1 MRKVNYLC
9 RIYIALM
16 KRLIAISCVGAAAL
30 FATLNASGQST
41 SWRALGYLTRGVAMY
56 DHTLYNGSIDQ
67 LAHLPQLHPDASEQE
82 KGLYYIAMSTLYSGD
97 DEALDLL
104 RRYLSQYPQSPLVES
119 VKASIGDYH
128 FTRAAYGDAI
138 RAYLAVDRDA
148 LTSTAS
154 DDVAYRLAY
163 SYMMLGENDS
173 AANLFNGLFKSGKY
187 ADTARFYKGYMAYQ
201 GGNFAEA
208 RRWMEQVDPKSE
220 PGTAVPYYMAQMDY
234 IDGKWKDAFE
244 CARKALATDAIA
256 DFRPELLR
264 IAGESLFQMGETREA
279 IPYLRRYMAAFDA
292 DEVRPTTY
300 YILGMSE
307 YDQDNFADAIPLFQR
322 ASSEPN
328 AMGQNAALYLGQAYV
343 RTGDR
348 EAAALAFD
356 KARSMKYDDA
366 VTESAAY
373 NYLVTRLDGN
383 RMPFTATSAMM
394 EEFVRTYPRG
404 NHADLVRESLVDG
417 YLADDQYDRAL
428 ELISQISNPSA
439 HVKATHA
446 RLLLLQGSKQ
456 YRNGEVSASLD
467 NFAKAASMHGA
478 DKDVALQ
485 AQLWK
490 AMALADLDS
499 HEEAAEAYTAF
510 INGAPTGD
518 PNLLQAYYGQGYS
531 QKESGKGD
539 AAIGSFRK
547 VASNSQ
553 APATMRADALNRIA
567 DIQLEAGQ
575 LTDAA
580 ASYQSAYE
588 ALPEAG
594 DYAIYQQG
602 MVNGYLRRNDS
613 KAQSMNLL
621 LTIFPTSVYA
631 PAALL
636 AKADAATALGNPD
649 DAAKAYRK
657 LLADYPATSQA
668 REAMLMLAVSDL
680 NAGRREQAVTG
691 LREVVSNYPT
701 STEARSAISYLK
713 TLYAEE
719 GRLPELTSFLA
730 SVPDAPQIDIS
741 EAETQAFAAAQD
753 AYESS
758 GSTALLATYVEQY
771 PAGTD
776 VAEALLILASEAI
789 DNGDTRTA
797 SKYAEQL
804 VATAPDTPQAE
815 EALLIKAE
823 SEESLGKGEMALAS
837 YKALAEM
844 TADASL
850 ATSANLGMMRTA
862 MDLGRYNDVLTA
874 TAWLLQSTSA
884 LSEIDNVRY
893 SRAVALNRT
902 GNTDGAIALWTELSA
917 NPATLAGSMSA
928 VALAE
933 ALLAKG
939 DVDGAATT
947 AKAFL
952 DAESPFNYWTARG
965 FIVYTDAL
973 RAQDKAFEADEYLR
987 VLKENYPGQ
996 EPEIFQ
1002 MIETR
1007 LNPEE

>member
-1 MRKVNYLC
+1 
-9 RIYIALM
+9 M
-16 KRLIAISCVGAAAL
+16 KRFIAISCVGAATLLA
-30 FATLNASGQST
+30 ALNAAGQAT
-41 SWRALGYLTRGVAMY
+41 SWRAPGYLTRGVAMY

-67 LAHLPQLHPDASEQE
+67 LSHLPQLHPDASEQE
-82 KGLYYIAMSTLYSGD
+82 RGLYYMAMSTLYSGD
-97 DEALDLL
+97 DESLDLL
-104 RRYLSQYPQSPLVES
+104 RQYLRLYPQSPLTES

-138 RAYLAVDRDA
+138 GAYLAVDRDA
-148 LTSTAS
+148 LTSTAA

-163 SYMMLGENDS
+163 SYMMLGENDA
-173 AANLFNGLFKSGKY
+173 AANLFNGLLNSGKY
-187 ADTARFYKGYMAYQ
+187 ADAARFYRGYMAYQ
-201 GGNFAEA
+201 AGNFAEA

-220 PGTAVPYYMAQMDY
+220 PGAAVPYYVAQMDY
-234 IDGKWKDAFE
+234 IDGKWKDAYE
-244 CARKALATDAIA
+244 GARKALTADAIA
-256 DFRPELLR
+256 AFRPELLR
-264 IAGESLFQMGETREA
+264 IAGESLFQMGESREA
-279 IPYLRRYMAAFDA
+279 ISYLRRYIAACNAED
-292 DEVRPTTY
+292 VRPTTY

-307 YDQDNFADAIPLFQR
+307 YDQDNFTDAIPLFQR
-322 ASSEPN
+322 ASSESN

-394 EEFVRTYPRG
+394 EDFVRTYPRG
-404 NHADLVRESLVDG
+404 NHADRVRESLVDG

-446 RLLLLQGSKQ
+446 RLLLLQGSKL

-467 NFAKAASMHGA
+467 NFKKAAAMRGA
-478 DKDVALQ
+478 EKEVALQ
-485 AQLWK
+485 AMLWK
-490 AMALADLDS
+490 AMALYDLGGN
-499 HEEAAEAYTAF
+499 EEAVEAYKAF
-510 INGAPTGD
+510 INGAPAND
-518 PNLLQAYYGQGYS
+518 PNLLQAYYGLGYS
-531 QKESGKGD
+531 QKETGNGD

-567 DIQLEAGQ
+567 DIQLEAGR

-588 ALPEAG
+588 ALPETG

-621 LTIFPTSVYA
+621 LTKFPTSAYA

-649 DAAKAYRK
+649 DASKAYRR
-657 LLADYPATSQA
+657 LLTDYPATSQA

-680 NAGRREQAVTG
+680 NAGRRGQAVKG
-691 LREVVSNYPT
+691 LCEVVSNYPT

-753 AYESS
+753 SYDST

-771 PAGTD
+771 PAGAD
-776 VAEALLILASEAI
+776 VAEALLILASESM

-797 SKYAEQL
+797 AKYAEQL

-815 EALLIKAE
+815 EGMLIKGEA
-823 SEESLGKGEMALAS
+823 EESLGKGEMALAS

-850 ATSANLGMMRTA
+850 ATSANLGLMRTA
-862 MDLGRYNDVLTA
+862 MDLGRYNDVLSA
-874 TAWLLQSTSA
+874 TAWLMQSTSA
-884 LSEIDNVRY
+884 LAELDNVKY

-902 GNTDGAIALWTELSA
+902 GDTGGAIALWTELSA
-917 NPATLAGSMSA
+917 NPSVLAGSMSA

-933 ALLAKG
+933 AQLAQG
-939 DVDGAATT
+939 DKDSAAAT

-952 DAESPFNYWTARG
+952 DAGSPYNYWTARG

-973 RAQDKAFEADEYLR
+973 RAQGKTFEAEEYLR